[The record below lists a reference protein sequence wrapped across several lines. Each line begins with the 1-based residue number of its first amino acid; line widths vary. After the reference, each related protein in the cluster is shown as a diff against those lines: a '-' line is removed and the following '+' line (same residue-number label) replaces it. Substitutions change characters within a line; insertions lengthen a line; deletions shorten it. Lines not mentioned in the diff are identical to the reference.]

1 MDSEETGAET
11 LDAIRLRRLL
21 QVGRTLVAD
30 LDIDIVLQNVLEA
43 ARDLTGARYAA
54 LGVLNSERDGLERFL
69 TLGIDEETHRR
80 IGDLPRGHGVLGV
93 LIKEPRPL
101 RLNDVG
107 DHPRSYGF
115 PPGHPPMK
123 TFLGVPVRIREEVY
137 GNLYLTEKD
146 GGRFDQADEEAVVIL
161 AEWAGFAIQNARL
174 YQDATGRRDELQRAV
189 SAFEG
194 SLAVA
199 RAVGAET
206 NLDRILELIVK
217 RGRALVNARSMF
229 IALDHGGE
237 LRVSAVAGEL
247 DRSHEHETIDTAAS
261 PAAEALRRRRPLHLG
276 GDPDGGSCY
285 PLEGVRARAA
295 LLVPLVYRGE
305 PVGVLG
311 AIDPMDDAPRFT
323 SDAERVLEA
332 FASSGATA
340 VATGRNVA
348 EERMRRGIEA
358 SESERRRWAR
368 ELHDE
373 TLQDMASLKLILSSA
388 RRSSDPEAVRAV
400 LDQAIEQITSGITAL
415 RHLINDLRPPLLDE
429 AGLQPAL
436 EALIGR
442 VEGLNGL
449 TVHAEISLDYE
460 SGAQPDRIRRDLEDA
475 VYRIVQEGLT
485 NVVKHADASMVHV
498 SVVEED
504 DQLRIRVVDD
514 GVGVRPVDGGS
525 GFGLIGMR
533 ERVELVGGF
542 LEVAPG
548 ESGGTEIRADLPTAR
563 SASPAEAG

>member
-1 MDSEETGAET
+1 MAGRDESQT
-11 LDAIRLRRLL
+11 LDAARLRRLL
-21 QVGRTLVAD
+21 DVGRTLVSD
-30 LDIDIVLQNVLEA
+30 LDVDTVLQNVLEA
-43 ARDLTGARYAA
+43 ARDLTGAKYAA

-69 TLGIDEETHRR
+69 TLGIDDETHRR

-93 LIKEPRPL
+93 LIKDPRPL
-101 RLNDVG
+101 RLRDVG
-107 DHPRSYGF
+107 EHPRSYGF
-115 PPGHPPMK
+115 PPEHPPMG
-123 TFLGVPVRIREEVY
+123 TFLGVPVRIRDQVY

-146 GGRFDQADEEAVVIL
+146 GGEFDQADEDAVVIL

-174 YQDATGRRDELQRAV
+174 YQEATRRRDELQRAV

-229 IALDHGGE
+229 IALHDGRQ

-247 DRSHEHETIDTAAS
+247 DRSHEHQPIDASAS

-276 GDPDGGSCY
+276 GDPDGGPCY
-285 PLEGVRARAA
+285 PLEGLRAQAA

-323 SDAERVLEA
+323 AEAERVLEA

-340 VATGRNVA
+340 VATGRQVA
-348 EERMRRGIEA
+348 EERIRRGIEA

-388 RRSSDPEAVRAV
+388 RRSSDPEAVRQV
-400 LDQAIEQITSGITAL
+400 LDQAIEQITAGITAL
-415 RHLINDLRPPLLDE
+415 RHLINDLRPPVLDE

-436 EALIGR
+436 EALIRR
-442 VEGLNGL
+442 VDGLNGL
-449 TVHAEISLDYE
+449 TVRAEISLAYE
-460 SGAQPDRIRRDLEDA
+460 SGDEVARIRQEVEDA

-485 NVVKHADASMVHV
+485 NVVKHAGASTVTV
-498 SVVEED
+498 SVLEED
-504 DQLRIRVVDD
+504 ERVRIRVVDD
-514 GVGVRPVDGGS
+514 GVGMDQPDRGT

-533 ERVELVGGF
+533 ERVELVGGS
-542 LEVAPG
+542 LEVAPS
-548 ESGGTEIRADLPTAR
+548 EAGGTELRASLPSAR
-563 SASPAEAG
+563 NISQARAG